1 MEARVVRSSLIVVG
15 ALFAAGAGAAT
26 PIVIGHRGAPGYL
39 PEHTLAAYYIAVQQ
53 GADYIEPD
61 LVSTRDGRLVAR
73 HENEIGGTT
82 DVAEHPAFAARRTT
96 KVIDGD
102 SITGWFTEDFTLAE
116 LKTLRA
122 KERIPQLRPA
132 NTRFDNQFGIP
143 TLEEVLTLV
152 DSINAERRRKA
163 RNGED
168 VAPLGVY
175 PEIKHSSYFDSIG
188 LSMEEPLVRT
198 LHRYGYTGPKAPVY
212 IQSFEVANLR
222 ALSRMTRLRLIQL
235 IGNAD
240 LIKREGLAGIARYAD
255 GVGLN
260 KDLIIPRNPDG
271 SLGNATTVVD
281 DAHAAGLIVHA
292 WTFRAE
298 NDFLPLDYRSGQDPM
313 VQGDL
318 AGEIRRFLETG
329 LDGFFTDQPDVG
341 VMARDAWLG
350 TR

>member
-1 MEARVVRSSLIVVG
+1 
-15 ALFAAGAGAAT
+15 
-26 PIVIGHRGAPGYL
+26 
-39 PEHTLAAYYIAVQQ
+39 
-53 GADYIEPD
+53 
-61 LVSTRDGRLVAR
+61 
-73 HENEIGGTT
+73 
-82 DVAEHPAFAARRTT
+82 
-96 KVIDGD
+96 
-102 SITGWFTEDFTLAE
+102 
-116 LKTLRA
+116 
-122 KERIPQLRPA
+122 
-132 NTRFDNQFGIP
+132 
-143 TLEEVLTLV
+143 
-152 DSINAERRRKA
+152 
-163 RNGED
+163 
-168 VAPLGVY
+168 
-175 PEIKHSSYFDSIG
+175 
-188 LSMEEPLVRT
+188 
-198 LHRYGYTGPKAPVY
+198 
-212 IQSFEVANLR
+212 
-222 ALSRMTRLRLIQL
+222 MTRLRLIQL